1 MTTDRP
7 PSRLRL
13 YLISV
18 VDFAWGTLNA
28 AIRSVRDW
36 PWWKKLLITVAL
48 VAAVIITVGTDIP
61 SLARLRSWADQ
72 TGSWFPL
79 LFALAYIVITQLPIP
94 RTLLTLSS
102 GILFGPGLGI
112 LIALVATTISAA
124 ISLTIVRA
132 GLGAWMAPRLNHPA
146 IAPINARLKARGWLA
161 ITSLRMIAGV
171 PFSILN
177 YAAALTSVRLIPFVT
192 ATAVGSAPGTIALV
206 ILGDTLTG
214 QADPRLL
221 AVTVILLLVGLSGLL
236 LDARLPVAANRQ
248 Q

>member
-1 MTTDRP
+1 MTTDRSP
-7 PSRLRL
+7 NRLRL
-13 YLISV
+13 YLISL
-18 VDFAWGTLNA
+18 VDFAWGTLTA
-28 AIRSVRDW
+28 AIRSVRSW
-36 PWWKKLLITVAL
+36 PWWKKALVVVAL
-48 VAAVIITVGTDIP
+48 VAIVVITIRTDIP
-61 SLARLRSWADQ
+61 SLARLRTWADQ
-72 TGSWFPL
+72 TGSWFPI
-79 LFALAYIVITQLPIP
+79 LFTFAYIAITQFPIP

-102 GILFGPGLGI
+102 GILFGPTLGI

-124 ISLTIVRA
+124 LSLSIVRA

-177 YAAALTSVRLIPFVT
+177 YAAALTSVRLVPFVT

-206 ILGDTLTG
+206 LLGDTLTG

-221 AVTVILLLVGLSGLL
+221 AVTAVLLMVGLSGLL
-236 LDARLPVAANRQ
+236 LDARLPVTADPTQ
-248 Q
+248 